1 MHPPN
6 APTAESPAA
15 DPLKSVVQR
24 DRLMS
29 LTFIGLLVTQFLGVT
44 NDNMLRWLVIG
55 IGKEYVPKDQISLVL
70 AIGSGCFVLP
80 YVLLAAPAG
89 YLADRFGKRTVIV
102 VCKIAEIVIMCG
114 AVAAI
119 VIGNAILLFAVVALM
134 GCQAALFGPA
144 KLGSIPEMLRANKIS
159 SANGLIGLATVVA
172 TVVGSTAGNW
182 LSLPEVTGKYG
193 QERWWISALALVGV
207 ATAGWLTSLLIM
219 HLPAAN
225 VSRVFP
231 WHIARQTWQDLKT
244 LAEDRAMLR
253 VALGIMF
260 FWSLGM
266 LATLNIDQFAF
277 EAGATGQ
284 DQVSP
289 LLGVLIVGVGLG
301 SILAGI
307 WSGGK
312 VELGILPLGA
322 GGLAL
327 FALLLWTVE
336 GALWHPGEEITA
348 SFVAACACLLMLGIS
363 SGLFDVPLAAFM
375 QDRSAPEHRGSIL
388 AASNF
393 LTFAGMLVASFG
405 YYVLRV
411 PTSGQEPLFTARQ
424 IFLIC
429 GLATIPVFIYIV
441 VLIPQATIKFLSWLI
456 THSVYHIR
464 LYQRE
469 HLPEHGGVVL
479 VPNHISWL
487 DGVLL
492 MTTSSRPVRM
502 LIAAELLSSW
512 WTRGLARIMG
522 AIPIR
527 STPKATRAAIKAAR
541 NALHA
546 GELVC
551 IFPEGG
557 ISRSGQLQSFKPGV
571 LEIQRGTGAPL
582 IPVYLDELWGSI
594 FSFRGGR
601 FFWKWPSGWPRRVSI
616 WFGPPVM
623 DPRDIHQVRQ
633 AVQDLGAEAVCG
645 RRQRTIAMP
654 RAMIRT
660 CRKAMVRWKMAD
672 TTGAELSGG
681 QLLLRTLALRRVLLR
696 HVLGTDQRHVGIL
709 LPPSVAAVVVNAAV
723 SMTGRITANL
733 NYTASSDV
741 VNSCLHRAGIRCV
754 ITSRKVM
761 EKLNLDLD
769 AEPVYLEDLA
779 EKVTRGDRL
788 VAALGAYVTPAVLLE
803 RLLGLNR
810 LHGDDVLT
818 VIFTSGSTGMPKGVM
833 LTHHNIATNVQAVDQ
848 VIHPR
853 SSDVLVGIVPFF
865 HSLGFMVT
873 LWGPLSLDI
882 RIAYHYTPLDARQVA
897 KLARSRKATILLA
910 TPTFLRSYL
919 RRCEP
924 EDFRSLDIVMAGAEK
939 LPVALCD
946 AFEQKFGIRPV
957 EGYGTT
963 ELSPLVSVNVP
974 PSRSQSLEVDA
985 KEGSVGRPIPG
996 ISVQV
1001 VDPESFE
1008 PQPIDTPGMLVVKGP
1023 NVMKGYLGQPEET
1036 AQAIRDGWYITGDI
1050 ATIDAD
1056 GFIHITGR
1064 LSRFSKIGGEMVPH
1078 VRVEE
1083 AIQAILDGDED
1094 GETQAVVA
1102 AVPDERKGERL
1113 VVLHRHLSVSPDDI
1127 CRRLSE
1133 AGLPNL
1139 WIPSPDGFY
1148 EVDSIPVLGS
1158 GKTDLKAVADLAKRC
1173 AGGK

>member
-1 MHPPN
+1 MPPPN
-6 APTAESPAA
+6 APTAEPPATDA
-15 DPLKSVVQR
+15 PGSVVQR

-29 LTFIGLLVTQFLGVT
+29 LTFVGLVVTQFLGVT
-44 NDNMLRWLVIG
+44 NDNILRWLVIG

-89 YLADRFGKRTVIV
+89 YLADRFSKRTVIV
-102 VCKIAEIVIMCG
+102 SCKVAEIVIMCG

-119 VIGNAILLFAVVALM
+119 VIGSPILLFLVVAMM
-134 GCQAALFGPA
+134 GSQSALFGPA
-144 KLGSIPEMLRANKIS
+144 KLGSIPEMLRTNKIS
-159 SANGLIGLATVVA
+159 SANGLIGLTTVVA

-182 LSLPEVTGKYG
+182 LSTPEVTGKYG
-193 QERWWISALALVGV
+193 QERWWISALVLVGIAIV
-207 ATAGWLTSLLIM
+207 GWLASMLIM
-219 HLPAAN
+219 YLPSAN
-225 VSRVFP
+225 PSRLFP
-231 WHIARQTWQDLKT
+231 WRMARQTWADLKI

-277 EAGATGQ
+277 EGGAVEQT
-284 DQVSP
+284 QVSP
-289 LLGVLIVGVGLG
+289 LLGMLVVGVGLG
-301 SILAGI
+301 SVLAGI

-336 GALWHPGEEITA
+336 GAMWQPGEEITA
-348 SFVAACACLLMLGIS
+348 SFVAACACLLMLGVS

-375 QDRSAPEHRGSIL
+375 QDRSPTEHRGAIL

-393 LTFAGMLVASFG
+393 LTFAGMLAASFG
-405 YYVLRV
+405 YYMLRV

-429 GLATIPVFIYIV
+429 GLATVPVFIYIV

-456 THSVYHIR
+456 THSVYRIR
-464 LYQRE
+464 LYQRRY
-469 HLPEHGGVVL
+469 LPEQGGAVL

-492 MTTSSRPVRM
+492 ITTSSRPVRM
-502 LIAAELLSSW
+502 LIATELLGSW

-527 STPKATRAAIKAAR
+527 STPKATQAAIRAAR
-541 NALHA
+541 DALHA
-546 GELVC
+546 GDLVC
-551 IFPEGG
+551 IFPEGE

-594 FSFRGGR
+594 FSFQGGR

-623 DPRDIHQVRQ
+623 DPQDIHEVRQ
-633 AVQDLGAEAVCG
+633 AVQDLGADAVSG
-645 RRQRTIAMP
+645 RRQRTVALP

-660 CRKAMVRWKMAD
+660 CRKTMLRWKMAD
-672 TTGAELSGG
+672 TTGTELSGG

-709 LPPSVAAVVVNAAV
+709 FPPSVAGALVNAAV

-733 NYTASSDV
+733 NYTASSEV
-741 VNSCLHRAGIRCV
+741 VNSCLRRAGIRSV

-769 AEPVYLEDLA
+769 AELIYVEDLA
-779 EKVTRGDRL
+779 DKVLRGDKL
-788 VAALGAYVTPAVLLE
+788 LAALGAYLTPAVVLD
-803 RLLGLNR
+803 RLLGLHR

-818 VIFTSGSTGMPKGVM
+818 VIFTSGSTGLPKGVM

-853 SSDVLVGIVPFF
+853 ASDVLLGIVPFF
-865 HSLGFMVT
+865 HSLGYMVT

-882 RIAYHYTPLDARQVA
+882 RIAYHFTPLDARRVA
-897 KLARSRKATILLA
+897 QLARSRKATILLA
-910 TPTFLRSYL
+910 TPTFLRNYL
-919 RRCEP
+919 RRCDP
-924 EDFRSLDIVMAGAEK
+924 EDLRSLEIVVAGAEK
-939 LPVALCD
+939 LPVTLSE

-974 PSRSQSLEVDA
+974 ASRSRSREVDA

-996 ISVQV
+996 ISVKV
-1001 VDPESFE
+1001 VDPESRE
-1008 PQPIDTPGMLVVKGP
+1008 PLPIDTPGVLVVKGP

-1036 AQAIRDGWYITGDI
+1036 ARVIRDGWYTTGDI
-1050 ATIDAD
+1050 ATIDED

-1083 AIQAILDGDED
+1083 AIQAVLDGDEE

-1113 VVLHRHLSVSPDDI
+1113 VVLHKHLGMSPDDI

-1139 WIPSPDGFY
+1139 WIPSPDSFFQ
-1148 EVDSIPVLGS
+1148 VDSIPVLGS
-1158 GKTDLKAVADLAKRC
+1158 GKTDLKAVAELARQR
-1173 AGGK
+1173 AGK